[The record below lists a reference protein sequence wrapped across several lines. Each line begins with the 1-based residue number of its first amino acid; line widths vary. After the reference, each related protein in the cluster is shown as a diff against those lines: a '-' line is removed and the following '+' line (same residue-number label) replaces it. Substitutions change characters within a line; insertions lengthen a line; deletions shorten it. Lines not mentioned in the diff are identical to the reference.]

1 MLRRFSVENYRGF
14 AGRLTLDL
22 GSPNSYTFNTGAI
35 EGGCVSKGIIYGPLG
50 AGRTSLGLAIL
61 DITTHLTDRE
71 LPSPRGP
78 YLNLVGAKPEAMFE
92 YTFTFGG
99 HEVIYRYAKTDARTL
114 TAESLRIDGLEVV
127 RYNHARRYGFT
138 RLEGMDKPTVPSED
152 DRPLSCILHAAGSN
166 LPASVQNHLISDLL
180 NYAERMMY
188 IGPPDGRCDPEAAER
203 IIKARKIRDFQ
214 RFLRENGLQYRLR
227 TRTVDGRK
235 AIYCQME
242 GQEADLLS
250 IASAGTLALAEF
262 YDRCLR
268 LKDAS
273 FVYMDGTDSFYDF
286 KVAES
291 IQRRMIA
298 IPGVQILTAT
308 HNTNLLSND
317 ILRPDCYFL
326 LKDNQIRPLSDLTA
340 KELRRAHNLQ
350 KMFREGVFDID

>member
-22 GSPNSYTFNTGAI
+22 GSPSSYTFNTSAI
-35 EGGCVSKGIIYGPLG
+35 EGGCVSKGIIYGSVG

-61 DITTHLTDRE
+61 DITTHLTDHE
-71 LPSPRGP
+71 LPSPHRP
-78 YLNLVGAKPEAMFE
+78 YLNLGGAKPEALFE
-92 YTFTFGG
+92 YTFTFSG
-99 HEVIYRYAKTDARTL
+99 HEVVYRYAKTDAHTL
-114 TAESLRIDGLEVV
+114 TSESIRIDGVEVI

-138 RLEGMDKPTVPSED
+138 RLEGSGTPTVPSED
-152 DRPLSCILHAAGSN
+152 GRPLSCILHAAGSD
-166 LPASVQNHLISDLL
+166 LPDSVQNHLISELL

-214 RFLRENGLQYRLR
+214 RFLRENGLQYRLH

-235 AIYCQME
+235 AIFCQMDE
-242 GQEADLLS
+242 QEADFLS

-262 YDRCLR
+262 YDHCLR
-268 LKDAS
+268 LNDAS
-273 FVYMDGTDSFYDF
+273 FVFMDGMDSFYDF

-291 IQRRMIA
+291 IQRKLVA

-326 LKDNQIRPLSDLTA
+326 LKNNQIKAFSELAS
-340 KELRRAHNLQ
+340 KELRQGHNLQ
-350 KMFREGVFDID
+350 KMYKAGEFDMK

>member
-35 EGGCVSKGIIYGPLG
+35 EGGCVSKGIIYGPVG

-99 HEVIYRYAKTDARTL
+99 HEVIYRYAKTDAHTL
-114 TAESLRIDGLEVV
+114 TSESLRIDGLEVV
-127 RYNHARRYGFT
+127 RYNHACRYGFT

-166 LPASVQNHLISDLL
+166 LPASVQNHLISALL
-180 NYAERMMY
+180 DYAERMMY
-188 IGPPDGRCDPEAAER
+188 IGPPDGRCDPEIAER
-203 IIKARKIRDFQ
+203 IIKASKIRDFQ
-214 RFLRENGLQYRLR
+214 RFLRENGLRYRLR
-227 TRTVDGRK
+227 TRTIDGRK
-235 AIYCQME
+235 AIFCLMGE
-242 GQEADLLS
+242 QEADLLS
-250 IASAGTLALAEF
+250 IASAGTMALAEF
-262 YDRCLR
+262 YGLSLR
-268 LKDAS
+268 MKEAS
-273 FVYMDGTDSFYDF
+273 FVYMDGADAFYDF

-291 IQRRMIA
+291 IQRKLVA

-326 LKDNQIRPLSDLTA
+326 LKNNQIKAFSELAS
-340 KELRRAHNLQ
+340 KELRQGHNLQ
-350 KMFREGVFDID
+350 KMYKAGVFDMK